1 MRCVNIIV
9 DENILFLI
17 NMNNLSDFDD
27 EMICF
32 LINVYYVRSSDFRTD
47 LEVKMKKI

>member
-1 MRCVNIIV
+1 MLI

-32 LINVYYVRSSDFRTD
+32 LHFVINENMYGQVI
-47 LEVKMKKI
+47 LGLILKLKKSNK

>member
-1 MRCVNIIV
+1 
-9 DENILFLI
+9 
-17 NMNNLSDFDD
+17 MNNLSDFDD

-32 LINVYYVRSSDFRTD
+32 LHFVINVYYLCSSDFKTD